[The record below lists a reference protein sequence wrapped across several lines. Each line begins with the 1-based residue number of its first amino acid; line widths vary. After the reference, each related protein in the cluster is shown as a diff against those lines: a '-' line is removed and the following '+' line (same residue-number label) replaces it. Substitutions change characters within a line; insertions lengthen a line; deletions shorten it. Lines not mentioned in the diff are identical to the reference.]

1 MSRKTTT
8 RGRSTGATTWAPP
21 LPEAP
26 GFAHEVIQT
35 PGLLSHVATI
45 GQGEPILLLHGL
57 PQHWWQWRVIAPALA
72 RRGHRVIC
80 PDLRGSGW
88 TTASEPA
95 VGRET
100 IMHDLIALLDAL
112 QIDRVH
118 LMSHDLGSLS
128 AMQLCYR
135 HPDRV
140 RAAVQLSVPPAF
152 MAFSPKMMPAFK
164 HLPPLIMHRRG
175 QSLRG
180 LFNPAYIEKPLTE
193 HEFDGYL
200 RVQRRPEIDRA
211 VRIVCRDMV
220 VPEALRILRGHH
232 RRQRLHTPT
241 LIVFGRQD
249 LRFEESFVRHICR
262 GAERYA
268 GSFELAFVDD
278 ASHFITD
285 DAPDAVADVAL
296 EWFAKHGE
304 SPLEAE

>member
-140 RAAVQLSVPPAF
+140 RAAVQLSV
-152 MAFSPKMMPAFK
+152 
-164 HLPPLIMHRRG
+164 
-175 QSLRG
+175 
-180 LFNPAYIEKPLTE
+180 
-193 HEFDGYL
+193 
-200 RVQRRPEIDRA
+200 QRRPEIDRA